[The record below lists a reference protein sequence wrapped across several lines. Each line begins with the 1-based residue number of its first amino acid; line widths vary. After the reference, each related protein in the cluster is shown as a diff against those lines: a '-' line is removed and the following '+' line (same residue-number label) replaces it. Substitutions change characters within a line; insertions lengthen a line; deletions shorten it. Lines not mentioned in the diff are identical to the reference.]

1 MLLCNCKQRDRK
13 TPSEPPKQEVAAI
26 KNIWLNILAF
36 AAFLAIEITAVSFMS
51 TYSARSAAMALLGVL
66 ALVIGGLYTA
76 LLGRDIVRIRR

>member
-1 MLLCNCKQRDRK
+1 M
-13 TPSEPPKQEVAAI
+13 

-66 ALVIGGLYTA
+66 ALVIGGLLHGSAWQRHREHQA
-76 LLGRDIVRIRR
+76 LIPFSFAIFHPFLFFLHGFRE

>member
-1 MLLCNCKQRDRK
+1 M
-13 TPSEPPKQEVAAI
+13 

-36 AAFLAIEITAVSFMS
+36 AAFLAIEITAVSFMR
-51 TYSARSAAMALLGVL
+51 TYSARSSAMALLGVL